1 MRDRRRGT
9 DDSQRWLTT
18 YSDLVTLLLAFF
30 VLLFSMSELDAA
42 KFEQLV
48 AGLEAPFGNPGQ
60 VDSVLPESDGLLDG
74 VPPELT
80 APPVATTTTNAA
92 ESDETVDLPE
102 VVLTPDQLL
111 VVQDAIEQ
119 SLGASG
125 HEGAASFRI
134 TQRGLVVSVA
144 TDDLRFESGSSRL
157 GESGVEIVGAIAEVL
172 ARIENAVQVEGH
184 TDDVPFGRP
193 GFDNWDLSAERA
205 LAVLHLLVDG
215 HELDPDRLGA
225 VGYGEHRPLVEN
237 TDSDARALNR
247 RVELVVL
254 YEGVDLDE

>member
-1 MRDRRRGT
+1 MRDRRRGG

-30 VLLFSMSELDAA
+30 VLLFSMSEMDAA

-80 APPVATTTTNAA
+80 APPVATTTIA
-92 ESDETVDLPE
+92 ESDEKVELPE

-119 SLGASG
+119 SLIASG
-125 HEGAASFRI
+125 HRGAASFRI

-172 ARIENAVQVEGH
+172 SRIENAVQVEGH

-205 LAVLHLLVDG
+205 LAVLHLLVGD

-254 YEGVDLDE
+254 YQGVDLDE

>member
-48 AGLEAPFGNPGQ
+48 AGLETPFGNPGQ

-80 APPVATTTTNAA
+80 APPVDATTTTT
-92 ESDETVDLPE
+92 EPDEGTQIPE

-119 SLGASG
+119 SLSASG
-125 HEGAASFRI
+125 HEGAASFRV
-134 TQRGLVVSVA
+134 TSRGLVVSVA

-157 GESGVEIVGAIAEVL
+157 GDSGVEIVGAIAGVL
-172 ARIENAVQVEGH
+172 SRIENAVQVEGH
-184 TDDVPFGRP
+184 TDDVPFSRP
-193 GFDNWDLSAERA
+193 GSDNWDLSAERA
-205 LAVLHLLVDG
+205 LAVLHVLVDG

-247 RVELVVL
+247 RVELAVL

>member
-1 MRDRRRGT
+1 MRDRRRGG

-30 VLLFSMSELDAA
+30 VLLFAMSELDAS

-48 AGLEAPFGNPGQ
+48 AGLEGPFGNPGQ

-74 VPPELT
+74 VPPELV
-80 APPVATTTTNAA
+80 APLVGTTTTVV
-92 ESDETVDLPE
+92 ESDDIVDLPE

-111 VVQDAIEQ
+111 VVQAAIEQ
-119 SLGASG
+119 SLGAAG
-125 HEGAASFRI
+125 HAGAATFRI

-157 GESGVEIVGAIAEVL
+157 GESGVEIVGAIAGVL
-172 ARIENAVQVEGH
+172 GRIENAVQVEGH

-205 LAVLHLLVDG
+205 LAVLHLLVDR
-215 HELDPDRLGA
+215 HELDPERLGA
-225 VGYGEHRPLVEN
+225 VGYGEYRPLVEN
-237 TDSDARALNR
+237 TDSEARALNR

>member
-1 MRDRRRGT
+1 MRDRRRTG

-30 VLLFSMSELDAA
+30 VLLFSMSEIDAA
-42 KFEQLV
+42 KFEQLL
-48 AGLEAPFGNPGQ
+48 AGLEASFGNPGQ
-60 VDSVLPESDGLLDG
+60 VAAGLPESDGLLDG

-80 APPVATTTTNAA
+80 APAVATTTTLA
-92 ESDETVDLPE
+92 ESHEEVELPE
-102 VVLTPDQLL
+102 LVLTPDQLL
-111 VVQDAIEQ
+111 VVQDAIAQ
-119 SLGASG
+119 SLAASG
-125 HEGAASFRI
+125 HDGAATFRI

-157 GESGVEIVGAIAEVL
+157 GESGVEIVGAIAGVL
-172 ARIENAVQVEGH
+172 TRIDNAVQVEGH
-184 TDDVPFGRP
+184 TDDVPFGRS
-193 GFDNWDLSAERA
+193 GFDNWDLSSERA
-205 LAVLHLLVDG
+205 LAVLHLLVDE
-215 HELDPDRLGA
+215 HTLDPDRLGA

-237 TDSDARALNR
+237 TDSATRALNR